1 MYTESQVM
9 AREFFSLECSG
20 CKRRNY
26 RTPRQTRGGNKLELK
41 KYCKQCRQHMIHKE
55 KKK

>member
-1 MYTESQVM
+1 M
-9 AREFFSLECSG
+9 AREFFSLECTQ

-26 RTPRQTRGGNKLELK
+26 RTPRQTRGGTKLELK
-41 KYCKQCRQHMIHKE
+41 KFCKHKDCRTHTLHKE